1 MLNNQGGSGMNHRE
15 DEKWWPILS
24 KGLPLVSIAALLIF
38 CSYANPE
45 NNESNTTDGMKGMEQ
60 AEDKAALDISIP
72 PLDKI
77 VPIRTETA
85 TFALG

>member
-1 MLNNQGGSGMNHRE
+1 
-15 DEKWWPILS
+15 
-24 KGLPLVSIAALLIF
+24 
-38 CSYANPE
+38 
-45 NNESNTTDGMKGMEQ
+45 MKGMEQ
-60 AEDKAALDISIP
+60 AEDKAALNISVP